1 MRLFLDHFTISLQIV
16 ALTPS
21 YKFSLSPSN
30 ISKQGLEFGSDMSFL
45 VSQDFGSLGRI
56 EFYSLLHVTLALP
69 FTSGTPSLSVTKIA
83 RIPSCLQN
91 QNGGVWV

>member
-45 VSQDFGSLGRI
+45 VSQDFGRLDFQPFC
-56 EFYSLLHVTLALP
+56 EPALEDN
-69 FTSGTPSLSVTKIA
+69 TPDS
-83 RIPSCLQN
+83 
-91 QNGGVWV
+91 QNG